1 MKIANKIS
9 LSFLAVSLT
18 LAGVA
23 ASIFYIVAKDNL
35 QKSIYNNLAT
45 ACNSR
50 SEHIKTYLKML
61 EISVGQLSKSTVL
74 ENLLKINGKG
84 DPRQADVFAQAI
96 KRLKRTK
103 EANPSIAEFMLL
115 DKTGKV
121 VA

>member
-9 LSFLAVSLT
+9 LSFLAVSLL
-18 LAGVA
+18 LAGTA
-23 ASIFYIVAKDNL
+23 LPILYTVAKGNL

-45 ACNSR
+45 ACCFR
-50 SEHIKTYLKML
+50 SDHIKTYLEML

-74 ENLLKINGKG
+74 ENLLKINGKEDSLQG
-84 DPRQADVFAQAI
+84 EAFEAATKSI
-96 KRLKRTK
+96 KRTK